1 MSIAQKLY
9 EGIDIGTETVGL
21 ITYMR
26 TDSIRLSPEFT
37 SAAMDYIEKTYG
49 KEYVGSIKVS
59 KKTENVQDAHEAIRP
74 TSIERTPESIKQYLT
89 QEQYKLYSLIYA
101 RALASLMAPSQS
113 ASTSLMSL
121 LHTRLFPSKQT
132 PEHPPLSIYAKL
144 DVDLSFYFNLLF
156 TICED
161 TTSSTRYYHP
171 TS

>member
-59 KKTENVQDAHEAIRP
+59 KRLKMYRMPMKPSVLQVLSVHQKVLNNILHRNNISFIR
-74 TSIERTPESIKQYLT
+74 
-89 QEQYKLYSLIYA
+89 
-101 RALASLMAPSQS
+101 
-113 ASTSLMSL
+113 
-121 LHTRLFPSKQT
+121 
-132 PEHPPLSIYAKL
+132 
-144 DVDLSFYFNLLF
+144 
-156 TICED
+156 
-161 TTSSTRYYHP
+161 
-171 TS
+171 